1 MKPANADVD
10 IHDPEFV
17 GDPFSGFERLRQ
29 ECPVAYSD
37 KFGGFYVLSSYADVR
52 AAAIDWR
59 SYTSSVPGVTAIPV
73 ITPRTEPMLPI
84 EVDPPLHN
92 QYRALMAPLFADERV
107 REIEPRIAG
116 LARSLMHHLAA
127 EKQGEWVSGYCIP
140 IAVNTLAAVTD
151 LPLSDSALW
160 VDWITRM
167 FNVND
172 REDGAKAAKDM
183 GAYVRSLIAERRK
196 APNGDFVSQLIA
208 AEINGAALTDTQ
220 IHSFITVV
228 FGAGFE
234 TTADGMSV
242 MLHWLAAHPEGLE
255 QVRAKPELIP
265 LAVEEFLRFAT
276 PVQVFGRNATRD
288 IVLHNR
294 TIPKDAIVGLAF
306 AGGNYDADVFEC
318 PHQVK
323 LDRTPNRHLAFGAG
337 PHLCAGA
344 SVARMELRVTLS
356 TLLELEL
363 RLQPAADQFEKW
375 KTRGD
380 RRGLSTL
387 NLSIS

>member
-1 MKPANADVD
+1 MTPAKADVD
-10 IHDPEFV
+10 IHDPAFV
-17 GDPFSGFERLRQ
+17 ADPFAGFERLRA
-29 ECPVAYSD
+29 ECPVAYSE
-37 KFGGFYVLSSYADVR
+37 KFGGFYVLSRYADVR

-107 REIEPRIAG
+107 RVIEPRIAS
-116 LARSLMHHLAA
+116 LARSLMQELAA
-127 EKQGEWVSGYCIP
+127 GETAEWISRYCIP

-151 LPLSDSALW
+151 LPLHDSALW
-160 VDWITRM
+160 VGWITRM

-183 GAYVRSLIAERRK
+183 GVYVRSLIAERRK
-196 APNGDFVSQLIA
+196 SPSDDFVSKLIS
-208 AEINGAALTDTQ
+208 AEINGEALTDTQ

-242 MLHWLAAHPEGLE
+242 MLHWLATHPEGLAQLKE
-255 QVRAKPELIP
+255 TPEMIP

-288 IVLHNR
+288 IALHDK

-306 AGGNYDADVFEC
+306 AGGNYDAEVFEC

-344 SVARMELRVTLS
+344 SVARMELKVTLS
-356 TLLELEL
+356 ALLELGL
-363 RLQPAADQFEKW
+363 RLQPATDHFETW
-375 KTRGD
+375 KSRGD
-380 RRGLSTL
+380 RRGLSML
-387 NLSIS
+387 NLLAN